1 MTDFDTLTLTLGHF
15 VGSLVA
21 MQQLPPDQ
29 DDSRLIDGGHIPGQ
43 PELPAFSLRY
53 FDPSP
58 IPVVISVPHA
68 GRTYAH
74 SLLERMR
81 HPAFATPRLE
91 DRYVDLLATRVAAE
105 TSAALLVAHAPRAIV
120 DLNRA
125 ADDVDWDMMNQSPSL
140 AAPDASTDRGR
151 AEHRGWGAKAGT
163 MQRAR
168 SGLGLIPRRL
178 PGLGEL
184 WKRRFE
190 RHELDDRIAG
200 VHQPYHAALGDMLV
214 RVRQRWGAV
223 LLIDLHSM
231 PPLPPPNSVERAPD
245 FVVGDRFGA
254 ACGGELIGA
263 AFSHFALERRLAA
276 HNRPYAGGYVLD
288 RHARRGEGIHCMQLE
303 IDRRCYLE
311 PRLVEP
317 GDGFEDTVRLLV
329 GLVQK
334 LAGVAAELGGEAGS
348 ARWRM
353 AAE

>member
-1 MTDFDTLTLTLGHF
+1 
-15 VGSLVA
+15 
-21 MQQLPPDQ
+21 MQHLPPDQ
-29 DDSRLIDGGHIPGQ
+29 DDSQLIEGGHIPGQ
-43 PELPAFSLRY
+43 PGLPALSLR
-53 FDPSP
+53 FCDPSP

-68 GRTYAH
+68 GRVYAH

-91 DRYVDLLATRVAAE
+91 DRYVDLLAMRVATE
-105 TSAALLVAHAPRAIV
+105 TRAALLVAHAPRAIV

-125 ADDVDWDMMNQSPSL
+125 ADDVDWDMMNHPVPDVSADRTR
-140 AAPDASTDRGR
+140 AADRG
-151 AEHRGWGAKAGT
+151 WSAKGGT
-163 MQRAR
+163 MPRAR

-190 RHELDDRIAG
+190 RHELEDRIAG
-200 VHQPYHAALGDMLV
+200 VHQPYHAALGDILL
-214 RVRQRWGAV
+214 RVRQRWGSV

-231 PPLPPPNSVERAPD
+231 PPLPPPNGVERAPD

-254 ACGGELIGA
+254 ACGGELIGT
-263 AFSHFALERRLAA
+263 AFSHFAQERRLVA

-288 RHARRGEGIHCMQLE
+288 RHARRGEGIHCLQLE
-303 IDRRCYLE
+303 VDRRCYLE

-329 GLVQK
+329 GLVRK
-334 LAGVAAELGGEAGS
+334 LAAVTAELGGEAGS

>member
-1 MTDFDTLTLTLGHF
+1 M
-15 VGSLVA
+15 GSLVA

-29 DDSRLIDGGHIPGQ
+29 DDSQLADGGHIPGQ
-43 PELPAFSLRY
+43 PDLPAFSLRY

-58 IPVVISVPHA
+58 IPVVIAVPHA
-68 GRTYAH
+68 GRAYAH

-81 HPAFATPRLE
+81 HPTFATPRLE
-91 DRYVDLLATRVAAE
+91 DRYVDLVATRVAAE
-105 TSAALLVAHAPRAIV
+105 TRAALLVAHAPRAIV

-125 ADDVDWDMMNQSPSL
+125 ADDIDWEMMNQP
-140 AAPDASTDRGR
+140 AADASDDRASVR
-151 AEHRGWGAKAGT
+151 DRGWGVKGGT
-163 MQRAR
+163 VLRAR

-200 VHQPYHAALGDMLV
+200 VHQPYHAALGDMLLQ
-214 RVRQRWGAV
+214 VRQRWGSV

-231 PPLPPPNSVERAPD
+231 PPLPPPNSVERAPE
-245 FVVGDRFGA
+245 FVIGDRFGA

-263 AFSHFALERRLAA
+263 AFSHFAQEQRLAA

-288 RHARRGEGIHCMQLE
+288 RHARRNEGIHCLQLE

-317 GDGFEDTVRLLV
+317 GAGFEDTVRLLV
-329 GLVQK
+329 GLVRK
-334 LAGVAAELGGEAGS
+334 LAAVAADLGGEAGS
-348 ARWRM
+348 ARWQM

>member
-1 MTDFDTLTLTLGHF
+1 M
-15 VGSLVA
+15 GSLVA

-29 DDSRLIDGGHIPGQ
+29 DDSQLVDGGHIPGQ
-43 PELPAFSLRY
+43 PDLPAFSLRY

-58 IPVVISVPHA
+58 IPVVIAVPHA
-68 GRTYAH
+68 GRAYAH

-81 HPAFATPRLE
+81 HPTFATPRLE
-91 DRYVDLLATRVAAE
+91 DRYVDLVATRVAAE
-105 TSAALLVAHAPRAIV
+105 TRAALLVAHAPRAIV

-125 ADDVDWDMMNQSPSL
+125 ADDIDWEMMNQP
-140 AAPDASTDRGR
+140 AADASDDRASVR
-151 AEHRGWGAKAGT
+151 DRGWGVKGGT
-163 MQRAR
+163 VLRAR

-200 VHQPYHAALGDMLV
+200 VHQPYHAALGDMLLQ
-214 RVRQRWGAV
+214 VRQRWGSV

-231 PPLPPPNSVERAPD
+231 PPLPPPNSVERAPE
-245 FVVGDRFGA
+245 FVIGDRFGA

-263 AFSHFALERRLAA
+263 AFSHFAQEQRLAA

-288 RHARRGEGIHCMQLE
+288 RHARRNEGIHCLQLE

-317 GDGFEDTVRLLV
+317 GAGFEDTVRLLV
-329 GLVQK
+329 GLVRK
-334 LAGVAAELGGEAGS
+334 LAAVAADLGGEAGS

>member
-1 MTDFDTLTLTLGHF
+1 
-15 VGSLVA
+15 
-21 MQQLPPDQ
+21 MQHLPPDQ
-29 DDSRLIDGGHIPGQ
+29 DDSQTVDGGHIPGQ
-43 PELPAFSLRY
+43 PDLPAFSLRY

-58 IPVVISVPHA
+58 IPVVIAVPHA
-68 GRTYAH
+68 GRSYAH

-105 TSAALLVAHAPRAIV
+105 TRAALLVAHAPRAMI

-125 ADDVDWDMMNQSPSL
+125 ADDVDWDMMNQPPADASGDR
-140 AAPDASTDRGR
+140 AKVGQRAGERAPD
-151 AEHRGWGAKAGT
+151 RGWGGKGGT

-168 SGLGLIPRRL
+168 SGLGLSPRRL

-190 RHELDDRIAG
+190 HHELDDRIAG
-200 VHQPYHAALGDMLV
+200 VHQPYHAALGQMLL
-214 RVRQRWGAV
+214 RVRQRWGSV

-231 PPLPPPNSVERAPD
+231 PPLPAPNGTERAPE
-245 FVVGDRFGA
+245 FVIGDRFGA

-263 AFSHFALERRLAA
+263 AFSHFAQGGRLAA

-288 RHARRGEGIHCMQLE
+288 RHARRHEGIHCLQLE
-303 IDRRCYLE
+303 IDRRSYLE

-317 GDGFEDTVRLLV
+317 GDGFEDAVQLLV
-329 GLVQK
+329 GLVRK
-334 LAGVAAELGGEAGS
+334 LAAVAAELGGEAGS

>member
-1 MTDFDTLTLTLGHF
+1 M
-15 VGSLVA
+15 GSLVA

-29 DDSRLIDGGHIPGQ
+29 DDSQLVDGGHIPGQ
-43 PELPAFSLRY
+43 PDLPAFSLRY

-58 IPVVISVPHA
+58 IPVVIAVPHA
-68 GRTYAH
+68 GRAYAH
-74 SLLERMR
+74 SLLVRMR
-81 HPAFATPRLE
+81 HPTFATPRLE
-91 DRYVDLLATRVAAE
+91 DRYVDLVAMRVAAE
-105 TSAALLVAHAPRAIV
+105 TRATLLVAHAPRAIV

-125 ADDVDWDMMNQSPSL
+125 ADDIDWEMMNQP
-140 AAPDASTDRGR
+140 AADASDDRASVR
-151 AEHRGWGAKAGT
+151 DRGWGVKGGT
-163 MQRAR
+163 VLRAR

-200 VHQPYHAALGDMLV
+200 VHQPYHAALGDMLLQ
-214 RVRQRWGAV
+214 VRQRWGSV

-231 PPLPPPNSVERAPD
+231 PPLPPPNSVERAPE
-245 FVVGDRFGA
+245 FVIGDRFGA

-263 AFSHFALERRLAA
+263 AFSHFAQEQRLAA

-288 RHARRGEGIHCMQLE
+288 RHARRNEGIHCLQLE

-317 GDGFEDTVRLLV
+317 GAGFEDTVRLLV
-329 GLVQK
+329 GLVRK
-334 LAGVAAELGGEAGS
+334 LAAVAADLGGEAGS
-348 ARWRM
+348 ARWQM

>member
-1 MTDFDTLTLTLGHF
+1 M
-15 VGSLVA
+15 GSLVA

-29 DDSRLIDGGHIPGQ
+29 DDSQLVDGGHIPGQ
-43 PELPAFSLRY
+43 PDLAAFSLRY

-58 IPVVISVPHA
+58 IPVVIAVPHA
-68 GRTYAH
+68 GRAYAH

-81 HPAFATPRLE
+81 HPTFATPRLE
-91 DRYVDLLATRVAAE
+91 DRYVDLVATRVAAE
-105 TSAALLVAHAPRAIV
+105 TRAALLVAHAPRAIV

-125 ADDVDWDMMNQSPSL
+125 ADDIDWEMMNQP
-140 AAPDASTDRGR
+140 AADASDDRASVR
-151 AEHRGWGAKAGT
+151 DRGWGVKGGT
-163 MQRAR
+163 VLRAR

-200 VHQPYHAALGDMLV
+200 VHQPYHAALGDMLLQ
-214 RVRQRWGAV
+214 VRQRWGSV

-231 PPLPPPNSVERAPD
+231 PPLPPPNSVERAPE
-245 FVVGDRFGA
+245 FVIGDRFGA

-263 AFSHFALERRLAA
+263 AFSHFAQEQRLAA

-288 RHARRGEGIHCMQLE
+288 RHARRNEGIHCLQLE

-317 GDGFEDTVRLLV
+317 GAGFEDTVRLLV
-329 GLVQK
+329 GLVRK
-334 LAGVAAELGGEAGS
+334 LAAVAADLGGEAGS